1 MSLGF
6 FQEQNMIRGTT
17 ARSGLAGGS
26 LCMVLLLAACGGGGG
41 NGVGFLPI
49 ATPPA
54 SSDGGGGD
62 SGGNPP
68 APTVNQGKSGPK
80 ALVVEIDGL
89 THAALRDAI
98 AQKKAPALQSLQL
111 APAWT
116 GGANGTLGEQRL
128 TNGPGWA
135 TLLTGTWV
143 PRHGVRWDTAD
154 QRIDAK
160 MAPSIFALAKQQT
173 APGYKTGAIT
183 ANALYPQLLADEPGS
198 VDNAFDCA
206 GSDTCVTTHTAQ
218 RIDAGDDLVVAQY
231 GAPAAAAVSGLA
243 SDAYQRA
250 VADTSTAIGQLL
262 AHVARRTANDAKED
276 WLVILTTGHGLD
288 AFGATTGL
296 QSTDNKT
303 VFIASN
309 KALASLPGTGAAAPA
324 DGTLLQLAAA
334 TDIAPTVLRHLGVTP
349 AAADYRFNGQALQA
363 ATSLRGVA
371 AKTGADKASI
381 ELSWTL
387 TGATT
392 ASVQVLRDGKP
403 VATLPTG
410 TTSYSDP
417 IAAATDGIYTYQYT
431 VVAGEASVALTAQ
444 IAYVKPLPPEP
455 PVTLA
460 PTLAN
465 GLANYYA
472 LNALPGTDA
481 KNASTLSPWATDANG
496 GTLVD
501 DGFTAPYKAKALRVD
516 STVKNASGMAGYR
529 LVQTT
534 DVTTAPAVT
543 AFTIGFWMRT
553 DNTCSQGVSNG
564 ATVIGNKNYTTGGNA
579 GLAIGLFDSCEIRF
593 NVGTGSERA
602 DSNGY
607 SLSAG
612 QWAYVAVVI
621 DKTAL
626 TMKGYVMDP
635 VKGIQNKSV
644 AITSARVAKLG
655 GLGNGLGLNEDGTGL
670 YYQREASSPRG
681 AMDFND
687 FAIWNRALTSDDLAS
702 TFKSR
707 QPLSTLPP

>member
-1 MSLGF
+1 
-6 FQEQNMIRGTT
+6 MIRGMT

-26 LCMVLLLAACGGGGG
+26 LCMALLLAACGGGGG
-41 NGVGFLPI
+41 GNGIGLLPV
-49 ATPPA
+49 TPPT
-54 SSDGGGGD
+54 SGGGD
-62 SGGNPP
+62 NGGNPP

-80 ALVVEIDGL
+80 ALIVEVDGL

-116 GGANGTLGEQRL
+116 GGANGTLTEQRL
-128 TNGPGWA
+128 ADGPGWA
-135 TLLTGTWV
+135 TLVTGTWAQ
-143 PRHGVRWDTAD
+143 RHGVRSDAAG
-154 QRIDAK
+154 QRIDVK
-160 MAPSIFALAKQQT
+160 LAPSIFAMAKQKT
-173 APGYKTGAIT
+173 AAGYTTGVIT
-183 ANALYPQLLADEPGS
+183 ANPVYAPLLANEPGS
-198 VDNAFDCA
+198 VDTAFDCA
-206 GSDTCVTTHTAQ
+206 GADSCVTEHAAQ
-218 RIDAGDDLVVAQY
+218 RIDAGDDLLVAQY
-231 GAPAAAAVSGLA
+231 GAPAAAAGAGLA
-243 SDAYQRA
+243 SDAYRRA
-250 VADTSTAIGQLL
+250 VTDTATAIGQLL
-262 AHVARRTANDAKED
+262 AHVAQRTANDAKED

-288 AFGATTGL
+288 GFGTATGL
-296 QSTDNKT
+296 QSIDNKT

-309 KALASLPGTGAAAPA
+309 KTLASLPGTGAAAPT
-324 DGTLLQLAAA
+324 DTTLLQLAAA

-349 AAADYRFNGQALQA
+349 AAADYHFNGQALQA
-363 ATSLRGVA
+363 ATSLRGLA

-387 TGATT
+387 AGAAT

-403 VATLPTG
+403 VATLQAG
-410 TTSYSDP
+410 STSYTDP
-417 IAAATDGIYTYQYT
+417 IVAASDGIYTYQYT
-431 VVAGEASVALTAQ
+431 VIAGETSVALTAQ

-465 GLANYYA
+465 GLLNYYP
-472 LNALPGTDA
+472 LDVLPGIDA
-481 KNASTLSPWATDANG
+481 KNASTLAPWANDANG
-496 GTLVD
+496 GTLVE
-501 DGFTAPYKAKALRVD
+501 DGFVSPYKAKALRVD

-529 LVQTT
+529 LLQGT
-534 DVTTAPAVT
+534 DVTIAPAVT

-564 ATVIGNKNYTTGGNA
+564 ATVIGNKNYTTGKNA

-593 NVGTGSERA
+593 NVGTGDARA

-635 VKGIQNKSV
+635 VKGIQNSSV
-644 AITSARVAKLG
+644 AITSALVGKLG

-670 YYQREASSPRG
+670 YYQRETSSPRG
-681 AMDFND
+681 AMDFNE
-687 FAIWNRALTSDDLAS
+687 FAIWNRALTSAEL
-702 TFKSR
+702 TTIFKSG
-707 QPLSTLPP
+707 QPLSTLPVQ